1 MTMEEN
7 IENGIMNAIEWLA
20 AEEID
25 KDNKDKI
32 AELTGQIIKLKLEAN
47 KKKWMFLNQLYNM
60 IYDLIDESSPANG
73 IRICLRVE
81 SLVRLAYKLKYI
93 DWSEFSNLLHYI
105 DVQTLDYRNHSERDS
120 NSNNS

>member
-1 MTMEEN
+1 MEEN
-7 IENGIMNAIEWLA
+7 TENGIMNAIEWLA

-60 IYDLIDESSPANG
+60 IYDLIDDPSPANG
-73 IRICLRVE
+73 IRICLRAE
-81 SLVRLAYKLKYI
+81 SLVRLAYKLKYV
-93 DWSEFSNLLHYI
+93 DWSEFRDLLHYI
-105 DVQTLDYRNHSERDS
+105 DVQTLDYRSHAGQDS
-120 NSNNS
+120 NNNKS